1 MRGYVTLRHNP
12 ALLLIGNI
20 VALPENY
27 IAALEFMMYEKSKEY
42 KTLDIEE
49 LFEDYY
55 LTDEDLDIIHDL
67 ILNATVTIKF
77 N

>member
-1 MRGYVTLRHNP
+1 M
-12 ALLLIGNI
+12 
-20 VALPENY
+20 ALPENY
-27 IAALEFMMYEKSKEY
+27 IAALEFMMYENSKEY
-42 KTLDIEE
+42 KTSDIEE

-55 LTDEDLDIIHDL
+55 LTDEDLDIIRDL